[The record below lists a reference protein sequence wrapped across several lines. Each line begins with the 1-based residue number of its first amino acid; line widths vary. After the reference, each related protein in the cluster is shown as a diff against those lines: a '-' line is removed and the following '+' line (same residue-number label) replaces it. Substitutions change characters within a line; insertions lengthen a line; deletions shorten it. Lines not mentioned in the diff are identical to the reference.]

1 MLASSRGCPSP
12 REIGSGLNPLFDEA
26 LALVGKPGSMDPA
39 LRAPRAD
46 LVAPDLLEHFVGEA
60 LDVEAIEDDAHGGLE
75 LESALESPSVPTRAP
90 PPMQLRPAL
99 VPLFLCLASSACRSG
114 GEQDHAHVA
123 GGLHATGAKAEAKIE
138 ARSDSEISGLATF
151 TEVEGGVLVEIAVH
165 HAPPGWHAAHVHDKG
180 DCSAPDASSAG
191 GHFNPATKN
200 HGSPHAPEHHA
211 GDLGNLWVDAHGEG
225 RHVILM
231 PELTV
236 ADGDHSVRGRAVIV
250 HAGVD
255 DLVTQPTGNAG
266 GRIGCGVIR

>member
-1 MLASSRGCPSP
+1 MRTHALLPALLLLAAPACTFSVHGTDEEQRGHPSTEHASRG
-12 REIGSGLNPLFDEA
+12 
-26 LALVGKPGSMDPA
+26 
-39 LRAPRAD
+39 
-46 LVAPDLLEHFVGEA
+46 H
-60 LDVEAIEDDAHGGLE
+60 DA
-75 LESALESPSVPTRAP
+75 AA
-90 PPMQLRPAL
+90 
-99 VPLFLCLASSACRSG
+99 
-114 GEQDHAHVA
+114 HAHP
-123 GGLHATGAKAEAKIE
+123 HATGAKAEAVLE
-138 ARSDSEISGLATF
+138 ARSDAQLTGKATF

-236 ADGDHSVRGRAVIV
+236 ADGDHSVRGRALIV